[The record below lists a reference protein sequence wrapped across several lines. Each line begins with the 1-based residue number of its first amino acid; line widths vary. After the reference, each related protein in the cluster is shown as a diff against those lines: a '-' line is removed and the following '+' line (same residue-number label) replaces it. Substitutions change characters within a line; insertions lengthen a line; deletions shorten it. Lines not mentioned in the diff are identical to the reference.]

1 MPTFPFRPPEFPEAR
16 RNQGTFMD
24 DRTLGA
30 FDADTELDEA
40 QDAITDVAAD
50 PPSCPH
56 IDRNDVRC
64 GHRFR
69 LGRIEQALD
78 VCFGGFHGCPMF
90 HRINRE
96 VGGRSARLI
105 TDASTNELAQ
115 PPLTIPITINAG
127 NPHRLRATGT

>member
-1 MPTFPFRPPEFPEAR
+1 
-16 RNQGTFMD
+16 MD

-30 FDADTELDEA
+30 FDADTELDDT
-40 QDAITDVAAD
+40 QDAITDLAAD

-56 IDRNDVRC
+56 VDRNDARC

-96 VGGRSARLI
+96 LGAR
-105 TDASTNELAQ
+105 TAPMCAHPANAELA
-115 PPLTIPITINAG
+115 PAALTIPITINAG

>member
-1 MPTFPFRPPEFPEAR
+1 
-16 RNQGTFMD
+16 MD
-24 DRTLGA
+24 DRSLGA
-30 FDADTELDEA
+30 FDADAELDET
-40 QDAITDVAAD
+40 QDAITDLGAD
-50 PPSCPH
+50 LPSCPH
-56 IDRNDVRC
+56 VDRNDARC

-96 VGGRSARLI
+96 LGGRIAPMCAQTPSAEFVP
-105 TDASTNELAQ
+105 A
-115 PPLTIPITINAG
+115 PLTIPITINAG